1 MKSVYLM
8 LRADETERVEDIFS
22 QMDLDKDGNVTLE
35 EFMESCTRDSKLLTL
50 LTPNMTESKL

>member
-1 MKSVYLM
+1 M